1 MGHMMK
7 RDGNRLAV
15 AALIV
20 LLIGAGLP
28 ALLFG
33 PFRLGLGGSGRLQA
47 TLTYAGVMIT
57 AAVTLRHADGSLCQP
72 KQLGLQLSCRGCP
85 CVLSAFGGTR
95 WLFWS
100 SQFLLANGSLRPR

>member
-57 AAVTLRHADGSLCQP
+57 AAVTLWHADGVAVP
-72 KQLGLQLSCRGCP
+72 AEAARPPAQLPRL
-85 CVLSAFGGTR
+85 
-95 WLFWS
+95 
-100 SQFLLANGSLRPR
+100 SLRALGVRGDEVAFLVFSVPAGER